1 MRGCKK
7 LGMSHPFPA
16 QVDDAGLFDDVDA
29 DVVHAHCNDGEIKE
43 ILFKFAQSDARRA
56 KRQPPRASR
65 AVMKLQHLLLDKFD
79 AMGGNMRVAVKHTLG
94 TYDTDGSGELEKQEC
109 VKALSSL
116 LPGITDDEIGV
127 LVDLIDTDKSETLT
141 VDEITDFLL
150 DSHKNRDAQETSLHF
165 G

>member
-1 MRGCKK
+1 MVNLFYLF
-7 LGMSHPFPA
+7 LG
-16 QVDDAGLFDDVDA
+16 VLGLSQSLLFSRTSA
-29 DVVHAHCNDGEIKE
+29 DVT
-43 ILFKFAQSDARRA
+43 LS
-56 KRQPPRASR
+56 ASE
-65 AVMKLQHLLLDKFD
+65 MTPTPTTPSTLTITQ
-79 AMGGNMRVAVKHTLG
+79 GGATLG